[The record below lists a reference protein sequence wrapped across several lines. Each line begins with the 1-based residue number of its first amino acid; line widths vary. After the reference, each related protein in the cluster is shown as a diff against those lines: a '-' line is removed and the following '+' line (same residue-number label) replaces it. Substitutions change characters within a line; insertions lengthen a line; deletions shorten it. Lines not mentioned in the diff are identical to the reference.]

1 MDEKTGKLPFL
12 NIALFLV
19 TLITT
24 LLAGTLQQGI
34 NPLEYPGMIWQGIP
48 FSFTS

>member
-1 MDEKTGKLPFL
+1 MDEKTSKLPFL

-24 LLAGTLQQGI
+24 LLAGLSSRASIRWNIRG
-34 NPLEYPGMIWQGIP
+34 
-48 FSFTS
+48 